1 MTIPCSIFRIS
12 SAYWCILVSI
22 IFFSTA
28 VAVRTELMFGSDS
41 ALIPAMWLGSMML
54 VLGIR
59 DWSFSHTWTA
69 GWMFAGA
76 WLILQVAHQAW
87 LG

>member
-1 MTIPCSIFRIS
+1 MTIPCSIFRLRS
-12 SAYWCILVSI
+12 VYWCILVSI
-22 IFFSTA
+22 VFFSIAAA
-28 VAVRTELMFGSDS
+28 VHTELMFGPDS

-59 DWSFSHTWTA
+59 DWGFSHTWMA

-87 LG
+87 LL

>member
-1 MTIPCSIFRIS
+1 MTIPCSIFRLRSI
-12 SAYWCILVSI
+12 YWCISVSI
-22 IFFSTA
+22 IFFSIA
-28 VAVRTELMFGSDS
+28 AAVRTELMFDSDF

-59 DWSFSHTWTA
+59 DWSFSHTWMA

-87 LG
+87 LL